1 MAIFNSYVNL
11 VYQRV
16 SSNLPNVAVLVDG
29 DDDDDDDD
37 EDQEVGLGGYATDVG
52 STSFWVSLK
61 RDS

>member
-29 DDDDDDDD
+29 DDDD

>member
-1 MAIFNSYVNL
+1 MAIINSYVNL

-29 DDDDDDDD
+29 DDDDDD

-52 STSFWVSLK
+52 STSIWVSLK

>member
-29 DDDDDDDD
+29 DDDDDD

-52 STSFWVSLK
+52 STSIWVSLK